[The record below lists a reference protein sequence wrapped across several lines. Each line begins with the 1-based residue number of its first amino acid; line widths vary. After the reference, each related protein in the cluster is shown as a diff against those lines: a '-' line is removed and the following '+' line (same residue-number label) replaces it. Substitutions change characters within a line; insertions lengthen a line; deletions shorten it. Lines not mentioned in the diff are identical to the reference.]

1 MMAISFK
8 GAHFSPEVILMEI
21 RWYLAYPLNTRHVEE
36 LMEILARMS
45 CEIRWIGIN
54 ENGSAKSSNMRM
66 QRDF

>member
-8 GAHFSPEVILMEI
+8 GAHFPPEFILMEI

-36 LMEILARMS
+36 LMDILTRMS
-45 CEIRWIGIN
+45 CEIRWTGMN
-54 ENGSAKSSNMRM
+54 ENGSAKSSNIRM